1 MKEIEITID
10 IDGKTEIDLKG
21 FQGKGCSQLTDDLVK
36 SFRGEVI
43 TRDQKCDFYKQ
54 KPKAKVKQRQGF

>member
-21 FQGKGCSQLTDDLVK
+21 YHGKGCSQITDEIVK
-36 SFRGEVI
+36 GLSGDVVR
-43 TRDQKCDFYKQ
+43 RSQKCEFFKP
-54 KPKAKVKQRQGF
+54 KPKATVKQRQGS

>member
-10 IDGKTEIDLKG
+10 VDGKTEIDLKG
-21 FQGKGCSQLTDDLVK
+21 FQGKGCSQITDELIK
-36 SFRGEVI
+36 GLEGETIHRG
-43 TRDQKCDFYKQ
+43 QKADFFKT